1 MKIALIIAQN
11 NFRDEEYEVPKKTFE
26 DAGFETTTLSKTTGI
41 CTSKF
46 KKTVQATDS
55 IDNIDV
61 ADYDA
66 IVFIGGGGSAQF
78 QHDVQAHMTAQEA
91 INQNKVLAAICLA
104 PSILALAGV
113 LEGKNATAHPGEGVD
128 ILKQQGVNYIE
139 QPVVVDGKIVTA
151 DGPASAK
158 EFADKVVELLR

>member
-26 DAGFETTTLSKTTGI
+26 DAGFETVTISKTTGT

-46 KKTVQATDS
+46 KRTVQATDS

-66 IVFIGGGGSAQF
+66 IVFIGGGGSAQY
-78 QHDVQAHMTAQEA
+78 QHDVQAHMTVQEA

-113 LEGKNATAHPGEGVD
+113 LEGKNATAHPGDGVE
-128 ILKQQGVNYIE
+128 IIKNQGANYVE
-139 QPVVVDGKIVTA
+139 EPVVVDGRIVTA
-151 DGPASAK
+151 DGPNSAK
-158 EFADKVVELLR
+158 EFADKIISLLR